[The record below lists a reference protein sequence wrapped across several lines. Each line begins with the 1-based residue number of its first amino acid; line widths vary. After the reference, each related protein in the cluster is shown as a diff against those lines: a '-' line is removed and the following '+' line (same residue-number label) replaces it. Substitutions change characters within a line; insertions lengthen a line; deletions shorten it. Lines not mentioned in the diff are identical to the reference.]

1 MYIAIAIAAA
11 LLGADRV
18 LKYLSRTGKL
28 RLESKYLR
36 LTHLEN
42 RGFFLGLGQK
52 HEKLLRWLPMGVWL
66 LAAVCLLPE
75 LGKRVFSAQ
84 LGILLV
90 LLGGLILVISFIQS
104 FFPPERTRKILGRFH
119 GIGANC
125 AAALLGAV
133 GGHPRYLAAVHQCS
147 VGKNLAHRQHAL
159 SAESGYD
166 NFFFHCR

>member
-90 LLGGLILVISFIQS
+90 LLGGLSNQFDRLRRGSVTDYLQ
-104 FFPPERTRKILGRFH
+104 FPHRRAKKR
-119 GIGANC
+119 AR
-125 AAALLGAV
+125 V
-133 GGHPRYLAAVHQCS
+133 W
-147 VGKNLAHRQHAL
+147 NLADFMLIGGVVLTVLGLLREL
-159 SAESGYD
+159 
-166 NFFFHCR
+166 FKK

>member
-90 LLGGLILVISFIQS
+90 LLGGLSNQFDRLRRGSVTDYLQFPHRRAKKRALVW
-104 FFPPERTRKILGRFH
+104 
-119 GIGANC
+119 N
-125 AAALLGAV
+125 
-133 GGHPRYLAAVHQCS
+133 LAAFMLIGGV
-147 VGKNLAHRQHAL
+147 VLTVLGLLRELVKK
-159 SAESGYD
+159 
-166 NFFFHCR
+166 

>member
-42 RGFFLGLGQK
+42 HGFFLGLGQK

-75 LGKRVFSAQ
+75 LSKRVFSAQ
-84 LGILLV
+84 LGILC
-90 LLGGLILVISFIQS
+90 LLYTLTLPTI
-104 FFPPERTRKILGRFH
+104 
-119 GIGANC
+119 
-125 AAALLGAV
+125 
-133 GGHPRYLAAVHQCS
+133 CS
-147 VGKNLAHRQHAL
+147 V
-159 SAESGYD
+159 
-166 NFFFHCR
+166 

>member
-90 LLGGLILVISFIQS
+90 LLGGLSNQFDRLRRGSVTDYLQFPHRRVKKRALVW
-104 FFPPERTRKILGRFH
+104 
-119 GIGANC
+119 
-125 AAALLGAV
+125 
-133 GGHPRYLAAVHQCS
+133 
-147 VGKNLAHRQHAL
+147 NLADFRL
-159 SAESGYD
+159 IGGVVLTVLGLLRELVKK
-166 NFFFHCR
+166 